1 MRPAR
6 VLPPLVLLA
15 ALAAAPAA
23 AQGDI
28 RAQGPAPLLS
38 VTTGTPGGE
47 PVPAVNIG
55 SRLRY
60 RRQSVSAKV
69 TVSTLCPGQKFGLR
83 LLALNPSVGTA
94 TSELALT
101 DGMPPRDLVV
111 SIPPG
116 VPPFGTCV
124 LQYTAAPLFSQ
135 GNSTELGPDVHLV
148 TFTLVA
154 Q

>member
-6 VLPPLVLLA
+6 FLPLLFVLA

-23 AQGDI
+23 AQEI
-28 RAQGPAPLLS
+28 RTQGPAPLLS
-38 VTTGTPGGE
+38 VTAGTPGGE

-101 DGMPPRDLVV
+101 DGMPPRDLIV

>member
-6 VLPPLVLLA
+6 FLPLLFVLA

-23 AQGDI
+23 AQEI
-28 RAQGPAPLLS
+28 RTQGPAPLLS
-38 VTTGTPGGE
+38 VTAGTPGGE

-101 DGMPPRDLVV
+101 DGVDVV
-111 SIPPG
+111 QR
-116 VPPFGTCV
+116 CAR
-124 LQYTAAPLFSQ
+124 AAY
-135 GNSTELGPDVHLV
+135 
-148 TFTLVA
+148 A
-154 Q
+154 